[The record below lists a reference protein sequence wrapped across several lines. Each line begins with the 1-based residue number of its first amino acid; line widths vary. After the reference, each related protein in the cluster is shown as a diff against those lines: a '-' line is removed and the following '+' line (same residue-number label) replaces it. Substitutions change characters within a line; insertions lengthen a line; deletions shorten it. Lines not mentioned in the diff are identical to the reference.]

1 MVKKEKKASQVKKK
15 DFNYYSKQDVDRDKF
30 YQLPKEL
37 FLLQRYA
44 NLSNNACVLYAML
57 KDRLS
62 LSIENNWID
71 KDGNIYF
78 IFSRESAAELI
89 RLSERTTIKVF
100 QELTDVDLLY
110 EYRPSRT
117 SAKILYL
124 GQIINDGKYILRS
137 EKVSPT
143 KCNIF
148 TSGHENIS
156 PHDMKYFHPNDTEIN
171 DTEINDTELNNI
183 YTAKGKIPYDEI
195 VKLFNSICTNL
206 PKVKIIS
213 DKRKSQIKKMYLSL
227 DEDLSTVAGLFTK
240 VSTSNFLQGAN
251 KDNWVCNF
259 DWIIN
264 LNNMVKILEGNYEN
278 RSGSNGKPNANN
290 PENTKYG
297 DLDSKF

>member
-15 DFNYYSKQDVDRDKF
+15 NFKYHSKKEVDKDKF

-37 FLLQRYA
+37 YMLQRYA

-62 LSIENNWID
+62 LSIDNNWID
-71 KDGNIYF
+71 ADGDIYF
-78 IFSRESAAELI
+78 IFSRESAAEMI

-100 QELTDVDLLY
+100 QELIDVDLLF

-117 SAKILYL
+117 SAKMLYL
-124 GQIINDGKYILRS
+124 GQIINDGEYIPRS
-137 EKVSPT
+137 EKVSST
-143 KCNIF
+143 TCKSF
-148 TSGHENIS
+148 TSGHEKIS
-156 PHDMKYFHPNDTEIN
+156 PHDMKNFHPNNTEYN
-171 DTEINDTELNNI
+171 DTEINDTELNNNN
-183 YTAKGKIPYDEI
+183 I
-195 VKLFNSICTNL
+195 VKNYVPYEDIVDLFNSICIEL

-213 DKRKSQIKKMYLSL
+213 DKRKNQIKKMYIALKK
-227 DEDLSTVAGLFTK
+227 DMKTVTELFTA
-240 VSTSNFLQGAN
+240 VSNSDFLQGKN
-251 KDNWVCNF
+251 EKNWKCSF
-259 DWIIN
+259 DWVIDT
-264 LNNMVKILEGNYEN
+264 NNMVKILEGNYES

>member
-1 MVKKEKKASQVKKK
+1 MVKTEKMASQVKKK
-15 DFNYYSKQDVDRDKF
+15 DFHYYSRQDVDRDKF

-37 FLLQRYA
+37 FMLQRYA

-78 IFSRESAAELI
+78 IFSRESAAEMI

-100 QELTDVDLLY
+100 QELTEVGLLY
-110 EYRPSRT
+110 EYRLSRT
-117 SAKILYL
+117 SAKLLYL

-137 EKVSPT
+137 EKFSPT
-143 KCNIF
+143 TCNIF
-148 TSGHENIS
+148 TSGHENIA
-156 PHDMKYFHPNDTEIN
+156 PHDMKNFHPNNTEYN
-171 DTEINDTELNNI
+171 DTEINDTELNNNI
-183 YTAKGKIPYDEI
+183 VKNSVPYEEI
-195 VKLFNSICTNL
+195 VNLFNSLCSSL

-213 DKRKSQIKKMYLSL
+213 DKRKNQIKKMYIALKK
-227 DEDLSTVAGLFTK
+227 DMATVTELFTR
-240 VSTSNFLQGAN
+240 VSNSDFLQGKN
-251 KDNWVCNF
+251 DKNWKCSF
-259 DWIIN
+259 DWVIDT
-264 LNNMVKILEGNYEN
+264 NNMVKILEGNYES
-278 RSGSNGKPNANN
+278 RSGSNGKPDANN